1 MIKLT
6 IIIPVYNEIKT
17 IEKLIKKIL
26 KINIKKQL
34 IIVDDGSSDGTEQ
47 ILKKYKSKIDKL
59 IFHKKNLDKKKLKKF
74 NKFNVVL
81 LPITLKDGVL
91 DVNEAILSMAELG
104 AQRVLVEGGAEL
116 LTQLINKK
124 LVDILYW
131 FRASKLIGKDGLN
144 AVSNLS
150 VSKMKSVKELKLIS
164 SMQIQTDTLEVY
176 ERK

>member
-1 MIKLT
+1 
-6 IIIPVYNEIKT
+6 
-17 IEKLIKKIL
+17 
-26 KINIKKQL
+26 
-34 IIVDDGSSDGTEQ
+34 
-47 ILKKYKSKIDKL
+47 
-59 IFHKKNLDKKKLKKF
+59 
-74 NKFNVVL
+74 
-81 LPITLKDGVL
+81 LKDGVL